1 MTHNNDKAPLMCKI
15 LDRVVSFD
23 SPVTKQLLE
32 LYLLLLSRQRIAMP
46 EWETMTERFY
56 TMLGHPYEAIDTI
69 WTDSDEFAF
78 RSLLE
83 YYRSSCLSYFHSEKE
98 EGPTKAKRPRQSQHG
113 QLNN

>member
-23 SPVTKQLLE
+23 SPVTKQLLR
-32 LYLLLLSRQRIAMP
+32 LQLLFLSKHRIAMP

-56 TMLGHPYEAIDTI
+56 VMLGHPYEAIDTI
-69 WTDSDEFAF
+69 WTDSDEIAF

-83 YYRSSCLSYFHSEKE
+83 YYRFSCLSYFLPERE
-98 EGPTKAKRPRQSQHG
+98 EGPTKAKRLRQS
-113 QLNN
+113 